1 MWHDNLMIPRQAANP
16 VAALEWMDFYYTPK
30 IAGIVEDWVNYV
42 CPVPGAE
49 AYVRDELDDA
59 TVADSPL
66 VFPDSDVLERSHEF
80 RVFENYDE
88 YSEWNGIFNAVVQS

>member
-1 MWHDNLMIPRQAANP
+1 
-16 VAALEWMDFYYTPK
+16 MDFYSTPK
-30 IAGIVEDWVNYV
+30 IAGIVEDYVNYV
-42 CPVPGAE
+42 CPVPAAE
-49 AYVRDELDDA
+49 DYVRDELDDP

-66 VFPDSDVLERSHEF
+66 VFPSSEVLDKSHEF